1 MPITAMRRHGSWPV
15 SGSVGIAC
23 GLSQVARRVPSGVM
37 RRWLLVPSP
46 CRFNPQRSSS
56 RCAAADS
63 AATRPGPIRAYGCC
77 GACCASCGNAAS
89 GISTGVPSG
98 NLASRSS
105 EPEEK

>member
-15 SGSVGIAC
+15 SGSVRIAC
-23 GLSQVARRVPSGVM
+23 GLSGGAARAQ
-37 RRWLLVPSP
+37 RRNAQMVIGTLALQLQ
-46 CRFNPQRSSS
+46 PQRASS
-56 RCAAADS
+56 RCAAADN

-77 GACCASCGNAAS
+77 GACCASCGSAAS